1 MLDCPQIGTGGS
13 HCRHYDEET
22 PCCWCNTFAKQEAN
36 NALPIGLNGGDD
48 A

>member
-22 PCCWCNTFAKQEAN
+22 PCCWCEVIVEGSDEEEDTLGN
-36 NALPIGLNGGDD
+36 D
-48 A
+48 